1 MATHVVQVAAFCSGA
16 LGVAALIEVSAR
28 ITKGTGLRF
37 IPVLIRDLCKTF
49 GMREAQ

>member
-1 MATHVVQVAAFCSGA
+1 MGLQVAASCSRA
-16 LGVAALIEVSAR
+16 LGVVALIEVSERMA
-28 ITKGTGLRF
+28 TGTGLRS